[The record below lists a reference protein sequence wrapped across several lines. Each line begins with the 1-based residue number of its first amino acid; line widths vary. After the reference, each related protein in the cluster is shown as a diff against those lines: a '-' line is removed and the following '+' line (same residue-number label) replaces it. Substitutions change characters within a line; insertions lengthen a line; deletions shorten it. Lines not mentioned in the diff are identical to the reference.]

1 MSRSLPISPAVRVS
15 VIIGLGVLVG
25 LILGL
30 TGAGGAILAVPLLIF
45 ALNWD
50 VARSAPVALVAV
62 AASAALGAAIG
73 LRQGSVRYRAAIIM
87 AVGGA
92 LMTPLGLYLAH
103 RAPVAPLALVF
114 SAVLLYVAWRM
125 YRQTR
130 PITARAAADLG
141 GVCEVP
147 AGPHSAPCQLNR
159 STGRF
164 VWNAPCAKALALSG
178 LATGLLS
185 GLLGVGGGFVI
196 VPALRHTTDLPMNS
210 IVATSLLVVALVSAF
225 AVASSALTG
234 HLELSIAWP
243 FAVGALLGMIAG
255 RAVAP
260 KIAGPRLQQ
269 GFAALTALAAVGLI
283 VKTLHR

>member
-1 MSRSLPISPAVRVS
+1 M
-15 VIIGLGVLVG
+15 IIGLGVFVG

-73 LRQGSVRYRAAIIM
+73 LRQGCVRYRAAMVM
-87 AVGGA
+87 AGGGA

-103 RAPVAPLALVF
+103 RAPVAPLALAF

-125 YRQTR
+125 YRQAR
-130 PITARAAADLG
+130 SVAIAIPTAVGIA
-141 GVCEVP
+141 CEVP
-147 AGPHSAPCQLNR
+147 AHGHSAPCQFST
-159 STGRF
+159 STGRL
-164 VWNAPCAKALALSG
+164 VWNAPCAKALVVSG
-178 LATGLLS
+178 LATGFLS

-210 IVATSLLVVALVSAF
+210 IVATSLLVVALVSSF
-225 AVASSALTG
+225 AVGSSALTG
-234 HLELSIAWP
+234 HLDFSIAWP
-243 FAVGALLGMIAG
+243 FAVGALLGMLAG

-260 KIAGPRLQQ
+260 KIAGPKLQQ
-269 GFAALTALAAVGLI
+269 GFAGFAALVAVGLI
-283 VKTLHR
+283 AKTLLTVHT

>member
-1 MSRSLPISPAVRVS
+1 MIS
-15 VIIGLGVLVG
+15 GLGLFVG

-62 AASAALGAAIG
+62 AASAALGAAMG
-73 LRQGSVRYRAAIIM
+73 LRQGCVRYRAAILM
-87 AVGGA
+87 AAGGA
-92 LMTPLGLYLAH
+92 LMAPVGLYLAH
-103 RAPVAPLALVF
+103 RAPVAPLALLF

-125 YRQTR
+125 YRQATPAAVAAVGFACEAPR
-130 PITARAAADLG
+130 AGLAAA
-141 GVCEVP
+141 CR
-147 AGPHSAPCQLNR
+147 LNQ

-164 VWNAPCAKALALSG
+164 VWNAPCAKALAISG

-210 IVATSLLVVALVSAF
+210 IVATSLLVVALVSTFAAATSAF
-225 AVASSALTG
+225 GG
-234 HLELSIAWP
+234 HLDFAIAWQ
-243 FAVGALLGMIAG
+243 FAGGALLGMLAG
-255 RAVAP
+255 RAIAP
-260 KIAGPRLQQ
+260 KIAAPKLQQ
-269 GFAALTALAAVGLI
+269 GFAALAAAVAVGLV
-283 VKTLHR
+283 VKTLWNVHT